1 MCCTNDPQSSQT
13 FHSKDLKHLDFVI
26 NYYGFY
32 CLYKCQ
38 QHKETMSAVNDYN
51 THINNNNFFHDH
63 QYHQQ
68 YHLHSPSASP
78 LLSKWTHAHYFLIHN
93 EMIFS
98 YLTLM
103 ADKNSFCFSYEAIA
117 QRIPEIML

>member
-1 MCCTNDPQSSQT
+1 MP
-13 FHSKDLKHLDFVI
+13 
-26 NYYGFY
+26 
-32 CLYKCQ
+32 
-38 QHKETMSAVNDYN
+38 AVNDYN
-51 THINNNNFFHDH
+51 THINNNNSFFMIINIINKL
-63 QYHQQ
+63 

-93 EMIFS
+93 EMISS

-103 ADKNSFCFSYEAIA
+103 ADKNSFCFSYEALA